1 MLVDRLLFTRDA
13 TEMVVDSTRDEMK
26 QYEEGILDV
35 VHVIEAFRH
44 AVHTAPRDR
53 RRSPYPPPEEHESH
67 RYTPSAPSA
76 TDGSSGPSG
85 PQPTNPIPTASTQ
98 PEDTTSAPPAADE
111 SSGPSGPRLPI
122 SSPQNPIPTASTLP
136 VEIIDLS
143 DL

>member
-53 RRSPYPPPEEHESH
+53 RRSHYPPPEEHESH
-67 RYTPSAPSA
+67 RYTPSAPLA

-85 PQPTNPIPTASTQ
+85 PQ
-98 PEDTTSAPPAADE
+98 
-111 SSGPSGPRLPI
+111 LPI